1 MIIHCERGAA
11 RGVPALAAMRAYP
24 LRLVAALCLTAVVPA
39 AEAMGQTALPLT
51 TPTARVAPP
60 FHVLVSQV
68 ESSAPTLEVGTA
80 EVRAAQGRA
89 IQASARPN
97 PTVRVEVENFL
108 GTRPYTGFGAAET
121 TLSGELPLE
130 LGGKRGARVAAAETE
145 VAAAQARAGR
155 SRFDYLRDLA
165 VAYGEAEAAQVRER
179 LDRETLE
186 LARAD
191 ARTARILV
199 DNGREAELRAIQAEA
214 GVQAAIAE
222 LEEAS
227 ATRAGALA
235 RLSALAGAA
244 EPYTAVTG
252 GLLDQPPGLRGPVRE
267 GAQAAV
273 AVAFAERNAA
283 AARVRAEEVRRA
295 PDLNVGAGI
304 RRFEQ
309 EGAFAFVAGVSA
321 TIPLFDRNRGNIAA
335 ARADL
340 SAAEARLRVASLTAQ
355 ADYRAATAQ
364 AEAAGTRLEAA
375 IASER
380 ASTEAYRLARIG
392 YDSGRIALA
401 EVLSTRRTLVEA
413 RERVLEARLARV
425 RAEAELSRA
434 QGAIQ

>member
-1 MIIHCERGAA
+1 MMIIDERRAATGA
-11 RGVPALAAMRAYP
+11 PAPTAMRRNAPLLAAVFSLSTLGTVTPAFAQP
-24 LRLVAALCLTAVVPA
+24 SPAPAVS
-39 AEAMGQTALPLT
+39 AE
-51 TPTARVAPP
+51 RVAPP
-60 FHVLVSQV
+60 FRVLANQV
-68 ESSAPTLEVGTA
+68 EGTAPTLDVGTA

-89 IQASARPN
+89 VQAGARPN

-121 TLSGELPLE
+121 TISGELPLE
-130 LGGKRGARVAAAETE
+130 LGGKRGARVAAAQAE

-155 SRFDYLRDLA
+155 SRVDYLRDLA

-179 LDRETLE
+179 LDRENLE

-214 GVQAAIAE
+214 GVQAAVAE
-222 LEEAS
+222 LEEATAS
-227 ATRAGALA
+227 RVGALA
-235 RLSALAGAA
+235 RLSALAGAV
-244 EPYTAVTG
+244 EPYTAVAG
-252 GLLDQPPGLRGPVRE
+252 GLLDQPAALRGAVGG

-273 AVAFAERNAA
+273 AVASAERDAA
-283 AARVRAEEVRRA
+283 AARIRAEEVRRR

-321 TIPLFDRNRGNIAA
+321 TIPLFDRNQGNISA

-340 SAAEARLRVASLTAQ
+340 SAAEARLRVASLSAQ
-355 ADYRAATAQ
+355 ADYRGATAQ
-364 AEAAGTRLEAA
+364 VEAAETRLEAA
-375 IASER
+375 TASER
-380 ASTEAYRLARIG
+380 ASAEAYRLARIG

-434 QGAIQ
+434 QGAVQ

>member
-1 MIIHCERGAA
+1 MMIEQER
-11 RGVPALAAMRAYP
+11 LAAAGESVSAAIRELP
-24 LRLVAALCLTAVVPA
+24 LRLAAALSFAIVVQAVPAFAQPAVPA
-39 AEAMGQTALPLT
+39 AATAE
-51 TPTARVAPP
+51 RVAPP
-60 FHVLVSQV
+60 FRVLVGQI
-68 ESSAPTLEVGTA
+68 EGTAPSLEVGSA

-89 IQASARPN
+89 VQAGARPN

-108 GTRPYTGFGAAET
+108 GTRPYTGFGSAET
-121 TLSGELPLE
+121 TISGELPIE
-130 LGGKRGARVAAAETE
+130 LGGKRGARVAAAQAE
-145 VAAAQARAGR
+145 VAAAEARAGR
-155 SRFDYLRDLA
+155 SRVDYLRDLA
-165 VAYGEAEAAQVRER
+165 IAYGEAEAAQVRER
-179 LDRETLE
+179 LDRESLE
-186 LARAD
+186 LTRAD

-214 GVQAAIAE
+214 GVQAAVAE
-222 LEEAS
+222 LEEAT
-227 ATRAGALA
+227 ATRLGALA

-244 EPYTAVTG
+244 EPYTAVAG
-252 GLLDQPPGLRGPVRE
+252 GLLDQPAGLRGPLG

-273 AVAFAERNAA
+273 AVASAERDAA
-283 AARVRAEEVRRA
+283 AARIRAEQVRRR

-340 SAAEARLRVASLTAQ
+340 SAAEARLRVASLSAQ
-355 ADYRAATAQ
+355 ADYRGATAQ
-364 AEAAGTRLEAA
+364 AEAADTRLEAA
-375 IASER
+375 AASER
-380 ASTEAYRLARIG
+380 ASAEAYRLARIG

-434 QGAIQ
+434 QGVVQ

>member
-1 MIIHCERGAA
+1 MRIECERGAA
-11 RGVPALAAMRAYP
+11 CGAPASAAMRAYP
-24 LRLVAALCLTAVVPA
+24 LRLAAALCLGAVVPA
-39 AEAMGQTALPLT
+39 AQALAQTALPQT
-51 TPTARVAPP
+51 VPAERVAPP
-60 FHVLVSQV
+60 FRVLVGEV
-68 ESSAPTLEVGTA
+68 EGSAPTLQVGTA

-89 IQASARPN
+89 VQAGARPN

-121 TLSGELPLE
+121 TISGELPLE
-130 LGGKRGARVAAAETE
+130 LGGKRGARVAAAQAE

-155 SRFDYLRDLA
+155 SRVDYLRDLA

-179 LDRETLE
+179 LDRENLE

-214 GVQAAIAE
+214 GVQAALAE
-222 LEEAS
+222 LEEA
-227 ATRAGALA
+227 AAARAAALA

-244 EPYTAVTG
+244 EPYTAVAG
-252 GLLDQPPGLRGPVRE
+252 GLLDQPAGLRGPM
-267 GAQAAV
+267 GGTQAAV
-273 AVAFAERNAA
+273 AVASAERDAA
-283 AARVRAEEVRRA
+283 AARIRTEEVRRR

-340 SAAEARLRVASLTAQ
+340 SAAEARLRVASLSAQ
-355 ADYRAATAQ
+355 ADYRGAAAQ
-364 AEAAGTRLEAA
+364 AEAAETRLEAA
-375 IASER
+375 TASER
-380 ASTEAYRLARIG
+380 ASAEAYRLARIG

-434 QGAIQ
+434 QGAVQ